1 MDKKLKA
8 ETLALLLLFA
18 SFPIISFGATG
29 GIGLVWWIGLLSLVL
44 GGVLPVWTRYMDHSG
59 DTIRDIGVEFDDRT
73 S

>member
-8 ETLALLLLFA
+8 ETWALLLLFA
-18 SFPIISFGATG
+18 AFPLISLGTTG
-29 GIGLVWWIGLLSLVL
+29 GSALVWWVGLMSLVL

-59 DTIRDIGVEFDDRT
+59 DTIRDVGLEFDDRT